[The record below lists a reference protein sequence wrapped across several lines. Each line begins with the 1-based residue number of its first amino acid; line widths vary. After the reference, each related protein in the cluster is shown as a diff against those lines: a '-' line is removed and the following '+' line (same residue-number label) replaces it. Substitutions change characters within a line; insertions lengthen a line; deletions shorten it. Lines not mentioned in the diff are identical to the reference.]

1 MSLSSFLNIKDCNK
15 SLVYRIYYIFLC
27 SGAMST
33 LLGAMLPAM
42 QAEYSMSYALR
53 GYVLS
58 SHQIGNFF
66 AVFLSG
72 FIPYAIGR
80 KKSTLILGSL
90 IVLGL
95 LLMTATGNPFILIV
109 AFAFTGMGRG
119 TLSNITNVVV
129 SENTGNKAA
138 GLNILHASF
147 AIGAFIS
154 PFVAVFATAI
164 EWRIAAWIFAFLMLT
179 ALIFVGESTL
189 SNTPMKKEKM
199 SSEIPFQKSFSFW
212 LNTFIMFFYLAGEAS
227 ITGWLV
233 TYFNDTGI
241 MSTSLSQSMQSFLW
255 VMILLGRLCCASLSS
270 KMDKSVL
277 ILAMGAMMTLCFVLM
292 ISAQST
298 ALVVIGLLGL
308 GFFMSGIYPTT
319 LSTMDSRYNSSTV
332 ATGTCIA
339 TATVGGILMPII
351 IGEVA
356 EVSGI
361 RGGVATI
368 SVALAIM
375 VILMVIKLI
384 RSRRNLL

>member
-1 MSLSSFLNIKDCNK
+1 MSLSSFLDIKNDNS

-27 SGAMST
+27 SGAMTT
-33 LLGAMLPAM
+33 LLGAILPAM
-42 QAEYSMSYALR
+42 QAEYGMSYALR

-66 AVFLSG
+66 AVFLAG

-80 KKSTLILGSL
+80 KKSTLLLGSL

-95 LLMTATGNPFILIV
+95 LLMTVTANPFLLIV

-129 SENTGNKAA
+129 SENTGNKTA
-138 GLNILHASF
+138 GLNLLHASF

-154 PFVAVFATAI
+154 PFVAVFATRI
-164 EWRIAAWIFAFLMLT
+164 EWRIAAWIFALFMFS
-179 ALIFVGESTL
+179 ALILIGRSTL
-189 SNTPMKKEKM
+189 SSTPMGKKKD
-199 SSEIPFQKSFSFW
+199 SAEIPFQKSFSFW

-227 ITGWLV
+227 LTGWLV
-233 TYFNDTGI
+233 TYFNDTGL
-241 MSTSLSQSMQSFLW
+241 MSTSLSQTMQSVLW
-255 VMILLGRLCCASLSS
+255 IMILLGRLCCASISS
-270 KMDKSVL
+270 RMNKNLL
-277 ILAMGAMMTLCFVLM
+277 ILIMGIMMTFCFIFM
-292 ISAQST
+292 ISADT
-298 ALVVIGLLGL
+298 TVMIVVGLLGL

-319 LSTMDSRYNSSTV
+319 LSTMDSRYNNSTV

-351 IGEVA
+351 IGQVA

-361 RGGVATI
+361 AGGVATI
-368 SVALAIM
+368 SVALFFM
-375 VILMVIKLI
+375 VLLMVIKLI
-384 RSRRNLL
+384 RAKKGLV

>member
-1 MSLSSFLNIKDCNK
+1 MSLSSFLNIKDGNK

-179 ALIFVGESTL
+179 ALIFVGGSTL
-189 SNTPMKKEKM
+189 SNTPMKKVKT

-227 ITGWLV
+227 LTGWLV
-233 TYFNDTGI
+233 TYFNDTGL

-298 ALVVIGLLGL
+298 ALVVSGLLGL